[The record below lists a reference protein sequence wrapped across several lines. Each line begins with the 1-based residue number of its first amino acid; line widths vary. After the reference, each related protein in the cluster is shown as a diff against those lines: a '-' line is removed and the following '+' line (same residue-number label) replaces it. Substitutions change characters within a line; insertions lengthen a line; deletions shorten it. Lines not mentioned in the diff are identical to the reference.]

1 MTDDINSAST
11 DVTINVTDVNEAP
24 VFTDGTSATLTVAEN
39 TAADTNIGSAISATD
54 EDELA
59 NTLTY
64 TLSGTDADSFAV
76 DSTRQIKTKAD
87 LDYETKNSYSVTLTV
102 SDGKQ
107 GSDSITVTINVTDV
121 TEVANAA
128 PVFSDGASA
137 TRSIPENTAVGSDV
151 GAAFTATDPDS
162 GDTVSYSL
170 DGTDAASFTVD
181 SSGQL
186 KTNTTFDYETK
197 TSYTV
202 VITASDGKP
211 NNGKD
216 TITVTISITDVTEN
230 NDPVFTDGGSTTR
243 SIDET
248 AYVDSLF
255 APWVDVG
262 SPIAATDADN
272 DTLTYAITGS
282 PAGFRI
288 QSGGQL

>member
-1 MTDDINSAST
+1 MTDGINSAST
-11 DVTINVTDVNEAP
+11 PVQINVTDVNEAP
-24 VFTDGTSATLTVAEN
+24 VFTAGSSITLTVEEN
-39 TAADTNIGSAISATD
+39 TSTDTNIGSAISATD
-54 EDELA
+54 EDEPA

-64 TLSGTDADSFAV
+64 TLGGAEAATFDVVSTSG
-76 DSTRQIKTKAD
+76 QIKTKAD
-87 LDYETKNSYSVTLTV
+87 LDHETQTSYTVTLTA
-102 SDGKQ
+102 SDGNG
-107 GSDSITVTINVTDV
+107 GSDSITVTITVTDV
-121 TEVANAA
+121 LEQANAA

-137 TRSIPENTAVGSDV
+137 TRSIAENTAVGTNV
-151 GAAFTATDPDS
+151 GAAFTATDLDN

-186 KTNTTFDYETK
+186 TTAVTFDFETK

-230 NDPVFTDGGSTTR
+230 NAPMFTDGDSTTR

-248 AYVDSLF
+248 AYV
-255 APWVDVG
+255 
-262 SPIAATDADN
+262 T
-272 DTLTYAITGS
+272 
-282 PAGFRI
+282 
-288 QSGGQL
+288 